1 MLIDIAINND
11 HRNTPDEFS
20 LTIAQNANRN
30 KGGLNMEPGIKEKQ
44 TLILKQAAEQADAKL
59 TPEQKTVAAAYLRGM
74 VACQDVMKE
83 KESA

>member
-1 MLIDIAINND
+1 MRRRMAWACEK
-11 HRNTPDEFS
+11 TM
-20 LTIAQNANRN
+20 
-30 KGGLNMEPGIKEKQ
+30 GGLNMEPGIQEKQ

>member
-1 MLIDIAINND
+1 
-11 HRNTPDEFS
+11 
-20 LTIAQNANRN
+20 
-30 KGGLNMEPGIKEKQ
+30 MEPGIKEKQ

>member
-1 MLIDIAINND
+1 
-11 HRNTPDEFS
+11 
-20 LTIAQNANRN
+20 
-30 KGGLNMEPGIKEKQ
+30 MEPGIQEKQ